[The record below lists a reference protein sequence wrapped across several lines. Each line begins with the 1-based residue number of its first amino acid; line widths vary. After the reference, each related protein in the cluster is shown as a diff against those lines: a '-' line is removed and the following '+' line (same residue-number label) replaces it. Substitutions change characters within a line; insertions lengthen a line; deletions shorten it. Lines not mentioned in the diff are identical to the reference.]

1 MRKTVWRLRNRF
13 AENRFIGVNCG
24 IMDQFASAMGK
35 SGSAILL
42 DSATLAYSYVPFPE
56 KEAALIIVNSGVKH
70 ALASSAYNDRRR
82 ECETALADIN
92 KVINASSL
100 CALSVDEFERYKD
113 SISHPVCQKRARHAV
128 YENRRT
134 VQAADALQKGD
145 PAAFGR
151 LMRESHLS
159 LQNDYAVSCPELD
172 FLAETAWRF
181 DGVYGARMTGGG
193 FGGCTVNLVKKD
205 RVASFIG
212 SNADL
217 PIVGGSILSHDHF
230 QGGRYTFPMER
241 AEIGERFTLD
251 GFEDIECGII
261 KWPMSVIRIR
271 GERSARL
278 VELAV
283 HILEAWRGYT
293 DEAATVFAE
302 TNGEPHNTITPIA
315 RRRGALF
322 ELDLCLRNN
331 LTTER
336 YPMGLYH
343 PHPERHHIKKENIG
357 LIEVMGLAVLPAR
370 LNRELSVLEELIAE
384 GGDLRQREET
394 AKHADWAEGFAK
406 QLKGKPREEIRSA
419 LEREV
424 GKVFV
429 SVLEDAGV
437 FRRDESGREAFRRF
451 IKTLQGAKR
460 DRL

>member
-293 DEAATVFAE
+293 DEAATMDRGIMPGSAI
-302 TNGEPHNTITPIA
+302 GKAAITQISTP
-315 RRRGALF
+315 
-322 ELDLCLRNN
+322 
-331 LTTER
+331 
-336 YPMGLYH
+336 
-343 PHPERHHIKKENIG
+343 
-357 LIEVMGLAVLPAR
+357 
-370 LNRELSVLEELIAE
+370 
-384 GGDLRQREET
+384 
-394 AKHADWAEGFAK
+394 
-406 QLKGKPREEIRSA
+406 
-419 LEREV
+419 
-424 GKVFV
+424 
-429 SVLEDAGV
+429 
-437 FRRDESGREAFRRF
+437 
-451 IKTLQGAKR
+451 
-460 DRL
+460 